1 MIRSV
6 TINDKVYN
14 FTVNSNGSFVGYCGG
29 RMVFSGYS
37 SSYDNAVKSVNDYI
51 DNLLGK
57 TVVEEKTTVTPTVEE
72 TKVEEVVAEE
82 AVDGTE
88 NVATVVKLEVI
99 TEKNEDGTFT
109 VSLPYNVEGAVI
121 KYTINGKDVV
131 SSSKIYRE
139 PFIVT
144 EGTIINANV
153 YINKEVVDSVKAYEV
168 K

>member
-14 FTVNSNGSFVGYCGG
+14 FTVNPNGSFVGYCDG
-29 RMVFSGYS
+29 RLVFSGYS
-37 SSYDNAVKSVNDYI
+37 SNYDGAVKSVDDYV
-51 DNLLGK
+51 DNILGK
-57 TVVEEKTTVTPTVEE
+57 TVVVERVTVTPTAEE
-72 TKVEEVVAEE
+72 TEVEDFATEDVIE
-82 AVDGTE
+82 GTE
-88 NVATVVKLEVI
+88 KVATVVKLEVV

-109 VSLPYNVEGAVI
+109 VSLPYSVKDAVV
-121 KYTINGKDVV
+121 KYTTNGKDVV

-139 PFIVT
+139 PFVVT